1 MRDFLNKRP
10 MLFCALFSC
19 VISAIGMYAE
29 VALFVICPLILGAIF
44 ALVYKFQ
51 KGELIFATMCILA
64 VAVST
69 FLATVK
75 IENTRDYD
83 RANCNGEFIVIEEP
97 VDHGEYYSTTLE
109 TVSGDILNKGEK
121 ISVVYYEGELKFS
134 QRIKAELSVSSLDS
148 YKWKKQYY
156 SEKIFLNGY
165 IKEFIDTGEN
175 DEVLA
180 VVDSVRNHIK
190 SKIFKYYGFREGA
203 TMMALVTGDKG
214 YFTDDFYN
222 NVKLAGVAHIMVVSG
237 MHLSVMVA
245 LFLFLSNKFFYN
257 RYLKAMTIFV
267 VTVVLTAICGFTMS
281 ILRAGITYLLLAIA
295 LIINR
300 ESTPE
305 NTLGCAVSVIL
316 FSNPFAIFNIA
327 FQLSVLSTFAIL
339 VVALP
344 ITEYVSKKGII
355 KSKILLSLFSVV
367 LISISALIFTAPVT
381 VYFFGYLS
389 NVSVVTNLL
398 IGTPSSAAMILCVL
412 GFLFPFAESLL
423 FYLSEII
430 VSYMNSVINYFGS
443 LPFAITVLP
452 QYTAFIFLAVIII
465 VLWILLACKKRKSML
480 KLKAI
485 REKKSKERSKKV
497 KWQ

>member
-1 MRDFLNKRP
+1 MRDFLKKRP
-10 MLFCALFSC
+10 MLLSAVFSC

-29 VALFVICPLILGAIF
+29 MALFVICPVILGVIF
-44 ALVYKFQ
+44 VFAYKFK
-51 KGELIFATMCILA
+51 KGELIFAVFCILA
-64 VAVST
+64 VAVSA
-69 FLATVK
+69 FLTTVK
-75 IENTRDYD
+75 IENTRDYE
-83 RANCNGEFIVIEEP
+83 RTNCNGEFIVIEEP
-97 VDHGEYYSTTLE
+97 TDHGEYYSVTLE
-109 TVSGDILNKGEK
+109 TVKSDALFKGDKV
-121 ISVVYYEGELKFS
+121 SVVYYEGKLEFS

-148 YKWKKQYY
+148 YKFKNSYY

-165 IKEFIDTGEN
+165 IKEFIDIGEN

-180 VVDSVRNHIK
+180 VVGRVRKYIK
-190 SKIFKYYGFREGA
+190 SKIFKYYDFRKGA

-222 NVKLAGVAHIMVVSG
+222 NVKSAGVAHIMVVSG

-257 RYLKAMTIFV
+257 RYLKAITIFV

-305 NTLGCAVSVIL
+305 NTLGCAVTVIL

-344 ITEYVSKKGII
+344 IAEYVSKNGII
-355 KSKILLSLFSVV
+355 KSKILLSLFSAV
-367 LISISALIFTAPVT
+367 LISITALIFTAPVT
-381 VYFFGYLS
+381 VYFFEYLS
-389 NVSVVTNLL
+389 NVSVATNLL
-398 IGTPSSAAMILCVL
+398 VGTPSSAAMILCVL

-430 VSYMNSVINYFGS
+430 VSYINSVINYFGS
-443 LPFAITVLP
+443 LPFVITVLP
-452 QYTAFIFLAVIII
+452 KYTAFIFLAVIII

-497 KWQ
+497 KWR

>member
-1 MRDFLNKRP
+1 MRDFLKKRP
-10 MLFCALFSC
+10 MLLSALFCC
-19 VISAIGMYAE
+19 VISAIGLYAE
-29 VALFVICPLILGAIF
+29 VALFIICPIILGLVF
-44 ALVYKFQ
+44 VLVYKFQ
-51 KGELIFATMCILA
+51 KGELIFAVFCILA

-69 FLATVK
+69 FLTTVK
-75 IENTRDYD
+75 IENTKDFD
-83 RANCNGEFIVIEEP
+83 KTTCNGEFIVIEEP
-97 VDHGEYYSTTLE
+97 VDYGEYHSVTLE
-109 TVSGDILNKGEK
+109 AVRSDALSKGEK
-121 ISVVYYEGELKFS
+121 VSVVYYEGELEFS
-134 QRIKAELSVSSLDS
+134 QRIKAELSLSSLS
-148 YKWKKQYY
+148 GYKFKNQYY

-165 IKEFIDTGEN
+165 IKDFIDTGEK
-175 DEVLA
+175 DEVLS
-180 VVDSVRNHIK
+180 VVDSVRRHIK
-190 SKIFKYYGFREGA
+190 SKIFKYYDFRQGA

-214 YFTDDFYN
+214 YFTDAFYN
-222 NVKLAGVAHIMVVSG
+222 NVKSAGVAHIMVVSG

-257 RYLKAMTIFV
+257 RYLKAITIFI

-305 NTLGCAVSVIL
+305 NTLGCAVTVIL

-327 FQLSVLSTFAIL
+327 FQLSVLSTFAII

-344 ITEYVSKKGII
+344 ITEYVSKNGII
-355 KSKILLSLFSVV
+355 KNKILLSLFSAV

-398 IGTPSSAAMILCVL
+398 IATPSSAAMILCIL
-412 GFLFPFAESLL
+412 GFLFPFAEGVL
-423 FYLSEII
+423 FYLSETV

-443 LPFAITVLP
+443 LPFATTNLP
-452 QYTAFIFLAVIII
+452 KYTAFIFLAVIII

-480 KLKAI
+480 KLKEI

-497 KWQ
+497 KWR